1 MVGNSGFGEKLLCYA
16 AFSVSNISGCCWT
29 YWKSF
34 RIMNIIFDK
43 ERKVKIF
50 SSFLLNFELDCQGV
64 LLKGLLYSCSFTI
77 LIDRFLMKSCF
88 LCCLCLF
95 FSQSVSLSQYV
106 VLSVRLTDSLFQLA
120 SESLRDIIA
129 RRRSDYRPRG
139 AIFAKLNSI
148 FNFNFNLS

>member
-1 MVGNSGFGEKLLCYA
+1 MGTSVVGNSGFGEKLLCYA

-95 FSQSVSLSQYV
+95 FSQSVGLSQYV
-106 VLSVRLTDSLFQLA
+106 VLSVRLPACLFVPVSLL
-120 SESLRDIIA
+120 SK
-129 RRRSDYRPRG
+129 RPSSYCLIHIGGTLG
-139 AIFAKLNSI
+139 AALE
-148 FNFNFNLS
+148 